1 MNKASDPVAHV
12 KKIRSMWCR
21 FLLLTLPV
29 LGIIVLSGYF
39 LFESEQQ
46 TGMDATRL
54 ETAHHIES
62 QADNIR
68 AEIMQAV
75 LHVKFLAK
83 HSEVVD
89 VLEGADGYTLDE
101 LSGDFYLFA
110 KYMGVYDQVRLLD
123 SHGYEVVR
131 ANFNN
136 GQSTLTVKE
145 DLQDKSAY
153 AYFRQTI
160 DMPSDFVFISKFT
173 LNVEQGHI
181 EQPYKPVIRYASP
194 VINEEGANVGVVVL
208 NFLGNVLIKR
218 YLDATD
224 VSGENMLL
232 NANGYFIHA
241 ADEKLTW
248 GELIEQ
254 RKHSNLEALFPGVW
268 KSIVKQRNGQILSE
282 HGLFTF
288 ATISPYALIDQEA
301 PKQGG
306 ADDWIIVSYVS
317 CDELNARTGN
327 VSIAFIALS
336 LFLLCAWVV
345 LAWLWVNSE
354 EKREN
359 VYQKLQILHES
370 KRYLLRSQMNIQE
383 EERRALARSMH
394 DDMGQS
400 LTSIQAYLGAVMK
413 GVAQGHFE
421 KVAADIH
428 QVRDITSHIQRSVRS
443 HLHIL
448 RPASLD
454 RLGLSAAIEDMLSE
468 FAKRENLAYA
478 FSCEQT
484 LPDLNEMQNIH
495 LFRIVQEALTNTA
508 KYAQA
513 TQVSVSLDMLD
524 VEGRG
529 VSASVLHLQISDDG
543 CGMAVIEE
551 TGLGLLGMRERTD
564 LLHGKISIVSNVGQG
579 VHIDVLV
586 PVQEER

>member
-12 KKIRSMWCR
+12 KKIRSMWGR

-29 LGIIVLSGYF
+29 LGIIMLSGYF
-39 LFESEQQ
+39 LFQSEQQ
-46 TGMDATRL
+46 AHMDTTRL

-68 AEIMQAV
+68 EEIMQAV

-89 VLEGADGYTLDE
+89 VLEGADGHTQGE
-101 LSGDFYLFA
+101 LSQDFYLFA

-123 SHGYEVVR
+123 SHGFEVVR
-131 ANFNN
+131 ANFKN
-136 GQSTLTVKE
+136 GQSTLTAKE
-145 DLQDKSAY
+145 SLQDKSAY

-173 LNVEQGHI
+173 LNVEQGRI

-208 NFLGNVLIKR
+208 NFLGDVLIKR

-241 ADEKLTW
+241 ADERLTW

-268 KSIVKQRNGQILSE
+268 KSIVEQRNGQILGE

-288 ATISPYALIDQEA
+288 ATISPYALINQEV

-317 CDELNARTGN
+317 CDELNARTGK
-327 VSIAFIALS
+327 VSLAFITLS
-336 LFLLCAWVV
+336 LFLLCAWIV

-354 EKREN
+354 EKREK
-359 VYQKLQILHES
+359 VYHKLQTLHES
-370 KRYLLRSQMNIQE
+370 KRYLLRSQMSIQE
-383 EERRALARSMH
+383 EERRALARSLH

-400 LTSIQAYLGAVMK
+400 LTSIQAYAAGIGKAVID
-413 GVAQGHFE
+413 GDCERV
-421 KVAADIH
+421 KVDIH
-428 QVRDITSHIQRSVRS
+428 HIRGITTHIQQSVRT
-443 HLHIL
+443 HLHDL

-454 RLGLSAAIEDMLSE
+454 SLGLGAAIEDMLDE
-468 FAKRENLAYA
+468 FSRRE
-478 FSCEQT
+478 
-484 LPDLNEMQNIH
+484 
-495 LFRIVQEALTNTA
+495 
-508 KYAQA
+508 
-513 TQVSVSLDMLD
+513 
-524 VEGRG
+524 
-529 VSASVLHLQISDDG
+529 
-543 CGMAVIEE
+543 
-551 TGLGLLGMRERTD
+551 
-564 LLHGKISIVSNVGQG
+564 SIAC
-579 VHIDVLV
+579 D
-586 PVQEER
+586 